1 MPKKPPKSVISQ
13 KRVLDAAARIFREQG
28 YSGTTMRAIGDAA
41 DLKAG
46 SIYYHFPSKDDLI
59 TAVLDLGMTAVSDR
73 VVAAVEAVPPGGSV
87 RRKMEAAIRA
97 HMSAIIE
104 FGDYT
109 LASRR
114 VFGQVPEAV
123 RSKHMRLRDTYG
135 SFWQDMLTQAR
146 DGGEMRA
153 DVDVRLVRLFILGAL
168 NWTVE
173 WFKPGVRSIDAVAHE
188 FATMVLDGLMV
199 HDGMALS
206 PALGPVEPAPP
217 RRRRAVAETIATDAP
232 ARKARSKKAPA

>member
-46 SIYYHFPSKDDLI
+46 SIYYHYTSKDDLI
-59 TAVLDLGMTAVSDR
+59 SAVLDLGMTAVSDR
-73 VVAAVEAVPPGGSV
+73 VLAAVAELPPDCSV
-87 RRKMEAAIRA
+87 RRKLETAIRA
-97 HMSAIIE
+97 HMAAIIE

-135 SFWQDMLTQAR
+135 SFWQTMLTEAR
-146 DGGEMRA
+146 DSGEMRA

-188 FATMVLDGLMV
+188 FAAMVLDGLLV
-199 HDGMALS
+199 HDGMILS
-206 PALGPVEPAPP
+206 PAL
-217 RRRRAVAETIATDAP
+217 VATEAP
-232 ARKARSKKAPA
+232 ARKTRSKKASA